1 MYKKPKNRWYK
12 HLDFVVLDMILLELA
27 YLLSYYIRIGERFH
41 DKDNLYQNMQIIVL
55 VFDVLIALSV
65 NAHKNIL
72 KRKLM
77 QEIWE
82 SVKNMTLLVVFIM
95 AYLYY
100 IKQSSLFSRLIF
112 TMFWLIGCIF
122 LSAGRSLYKVVVR
135 KHLVKSGNFPQMLLI
150 TENSKMEETMARLQR
165 HSENRFQLCSVVLL
179 DYEPEKDYRSIIDES
194 GVGNKCCIIGG
205 FEDIKEFLVNNV
217 VDEVMIDIDDT
228 KETERLTQEL
238 LTAGTIVHISLAH
251 VYGELP
257 NQMLGRVGGLPVIS
271 TSISMASPVQLLLKR
286 LMDIAGAL
294 VGLVIT
300 GIAFLIFAPIIYK
313 QSPGPIFYSQER
325 VGQNGRRFKIYKFRS
340 MYPDADKRKEELM
353 KLNKVE
359 GDGLLFKMDDD
370 PRIIPIGHFIRKMS
384 IDELPQFYNILKGDM
399 SLVGTRPPTVDEW
412 MKYSTHHRARLAFKP
427 GLTGLW
433 QVSGRSDITDFE
445 EVVRL
450 DMKYIRNWSLKLDIS
465 LLLKTVQVVLTGKGA
480 V

>member
-165 HSENRFQLCSVVLL
+165 HSENRFPLCSVVLL

-412 MKYSTHHRARLAFKP
+412 MKNSTHHRARLAFKP